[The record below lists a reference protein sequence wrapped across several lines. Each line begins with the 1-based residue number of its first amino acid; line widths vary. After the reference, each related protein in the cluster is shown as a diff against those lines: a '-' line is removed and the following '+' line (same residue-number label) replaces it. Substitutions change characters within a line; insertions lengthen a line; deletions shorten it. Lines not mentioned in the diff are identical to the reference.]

1 MFLLTLGGSL
11 VLGAGLLAAAS
22 YSEGTF
28 LALRTAAQAVGW
40 LLLLATVV
48 GIQGLRQATFGALGT
63 ATVTFVS
70 GLAVLYMAYFQWGE
84 APQAAIRHAAAGE
97 IVAIQHVDYDALAA
111 KTDAFVA
118 KTEAFAAKTVAFAS
132 EPEAARLA
140 IALKEVPPPLPLN
153 QEQPAKELVAS
164 VRPAPKVADAC
175 PALAGVELLQCR
187 RCARTEGLR
196 WMLCQERV
204 RLEYC
209 EGQGE
214 DAAACPSAI
223 SYSPP
228 A

>member
-28 LALRTAAQAVGW
+28 LALKTAAQAVGW

-70 GLAVLYMAYFQWGE
+70 GVAVLYMAYFEWGE
-84 APQAAIRHAAAGE
+84 MPQAPIQHAAAGE
-97 IVAIQHVDYDALAA
+97 IVAVQQIDYKPVD
-111 KTDAFVA
+111 VV
-118 KTEAFAAKTVAFAS
+118 FAAKTVAFVS
-132 EPEAARLA
+132 EREAAPLA
-140 IALKEVPPPLPLN
+140 VALKEAPALLPVM
-153 QEQPAKELVAS
+153 EQHPAEEILAS

-175 PALAGVELLQCR
+175 PALAGVELQQCR
-187 RCARTEGLR
+187 RCAQTQGLR
-196 WMLCQERV
+196 WILCQERV

-209 EGQGE
+209 EGRQGDE
-214 DAAACPSAI
+214 PACPSTVAF
-223 SYSPP
+223 SPP
-228 A
+228 G

>member
-48 GIQGLRQATFGALGT
+48 GIQGLRHATFGALGT

-70 GLAVLYMAYFQWGE
+70 GVAVLYMAYFEWGE
-84 APQAAIRHAAAGE
+84 MPQAAIRHAAAAE
-97 IVAIQHVDYDALAA
+97 ALPVQQIDYKLVDDV
-111 KTDAFVA
+111 FV
-118 KTEAFAAKTVAFAS
+118 AKTVAFVS
-132 EPEAARLA
+132 EPEVAAVA
-140 IALKEVPPPLPLN
+140 VKEIPPLLLPVT
-153 QEQPAKELVAS
+153 QQPAGKITD
-164 VRPAPKVADAC
+164 PC

-187 RCARTEGLR
+187 RCAQTEGLR
-196 WMLCQERV
+196 WLLCQESV

-209 EGQGE
+209 EGRQ
-214 DAAACPSAI
+214 DDQAACPATVAFT
-223 SYSPP
+223 PP
-228 A
+228 G